1 MPRQM
6 IKPDSENAI
15 QAAFF
20 KWCGLMERQH
30 PELRLIHAIPNGAH
44 KSAVSRMVFKLTG
57 LKAGVPD
64 VCFPVP
70 RGRYHGM
77 YLEFKSA
84 KGRISPEQQ
93 EWLDDLTAQGYLCLV
108 VRDWEKASHQ
118 VLDYLS
124 LPVQSVK
131 PKKSATFS
139 ELSVYCRD
147 ANEL

>member
-1 MPRQM
+1 MGRAM

-20 KWCGLMERQH
+20 KWCGLNEKRF
-30 PELRLIHAIPNGAH
+30 PSLKLIHAIPNGAH

-64 VCFPVP
+64 VFLPVA
-70 RGRYHGM
+70 RGHHHGL

-84 KGRISPEQQ
+84 KGRLSPEQKG
-93 EWLDDLTAQGYLCLV
+93 WLDDLTKEGYLCAV
-108 VRDWEKASHQ
+108 VRGWEQA
-118 VLDYLS
+118 VEIVEDYLS
-124 LPVQSVK
+124 EPVTRPVA
-131 PKKSATFS
+131 KKSATYS
-139 ELSVYCRD
+139 DLSVYCSD

>member
-20 KWCGLMERQH
+20 KWCGVMERQY

-64 VCFPVP
+64 VFLPVA
-70 RGRYHGM
+70 RGGSHGL

-84 KGRISPEQQ
+84 KGRLSPEQRS
-93 EWLDDLTAQGYLCLV
+93 WLAGLTEQGFRCAV
-108 VRDWEKASHQ
+108 VRDWEQGATI
-118 VLDYLS
+118 VLDYLAQTV
-124 LPVQSVK
+124 PK
-131 PKKSATFS
+131 PKPMKSATAS
-139 ELSVYCRD
+139 HLSIYCADADEL
-147 ANEL
+147 

>member
-1 MPRQM
+1 M

-64 VCFPVP
+64 VFLPVA
-70 RGRYHGM
+70 RCGHHGL

-84 KGRISPEQQ
+84 KGRLSPEQR
-93 EWLDDLTAQGYLCLV
+93 EWLAGLTEQGYECAV
-108 VRDWEKASHQ
+108 VRDWEQAATI
-118 VLDYLS
+118 VLDYLAQTV
-124 LPVQSVK
+124 PK
-131 PKKSATFS
+131 PKPRKSATES
-139 ELSVYCRD
+139 ELSVYRKD
-147 ANEL
+147 GDGL